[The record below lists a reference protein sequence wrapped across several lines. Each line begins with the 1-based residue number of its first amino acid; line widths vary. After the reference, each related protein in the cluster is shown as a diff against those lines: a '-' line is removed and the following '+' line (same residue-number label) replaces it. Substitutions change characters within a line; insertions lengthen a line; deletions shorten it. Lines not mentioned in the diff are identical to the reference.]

1 MLENL
6 NAKTVHELVSKG
18 SGIIVDIRETDEYAS
33 KHIEGAYLMPLSV
46 IQCLPVKAML
56 PDTKVFFMCHS
67 GGRTL
72 AALSILEGLHGNSAV
87 LDGGIVAWEKA
98 DLPIKR
104 IAHGM
109 SIGRQVLLTVGI
121 LLILAWL
128 GTFAGLPVVG
138 WVPLFLGMGLT
149 FAGLSGFC
157 GLGMLLNAMPWNK
170 NKNACS

>member
-1 MLENL
+1 MLENM
-6 NAKTVHELVSKG
+6 NATAVHELVGKG
-18 SGIIVDIRETDEYAS
+18 AGIIVDIRETDEYMS

-46 IQCLPVKAML
+46 IQCLPVEAML

-72 AALSILEGLHGNSAV
+72 AALDILEGLHADAAV

-98 DLPIKR
+98 ALPLKR
-104 IAHGM
+104 TAHGM

-121 LLILAWL
+121 VLIFAWL
-128 GTFAGLPVVG
+128 GTFAGLPVG
-138 WVPLFLGMGLT
+138 WVPLFLGLGLT

-170 NKNACS
+170 NKKACS